1 MKQQPQNQASGAS
14 ETTRFFCAQISPA
27 AGAAGELKQHKKE
40 PHMANRNT
48 NPGIGE
54 TTDSGVMHNP
64 QPSRARTHARV
75 VDRRDI
81 KDIPCSQTARACTCT
96 RTRVENPAA
105 YFKAWRL
112 AKWGGDFDPV
122 RVAVDEAVASF
133 STKNPDADRRIWL
146 KIANRV
152 GADAFMDA
160 VWQKQSEIG
169 HDRTCLRDSASA
181 FQALLNERFPKPA
194 SGKGGVA

>member
-1 MKQQPQNQASGAS
+1 MKQQ
-14 ETTRFFCAQISPA
+14 
-27 AGAAGELKQHKKE
+27 K
-40 PHMANRNT
+40 NT
-48 NPGIGE
+48 APGIGKAAA
-54 TTDSGVMHNP
+54 SRVMHSP
-64 QPSRARTHARV
+64 DASRARTYARE

-81 KDIPCSQTARACTCT
+81 KDIPCSQTARACART

-152 GADAFMDA
+152 GAEAFMDA

-194 SGKGGVA
+194 SSKGGVA

>member
-1 MKQQPQNQASGAS
+1 
-14 ETTRFFCAQISPA
+14 
-27 AGAAGELKQHKKE
+27 
-40 PHMANRNT
+40 MANKKNT
-48 NPGIGE
+48 TPGIGE
-54 TTDSGVMHNP
+54 SADSGVMHNP
-64 QPSRARTHARV
+64 QPSLARTHARV

-81 KDIPCSQTARACTCT
+81 KDIPCGQTARARSRT

-152 GADAFMDA
+152 GAEAFMDA

>member
-1 MKQQPQNQASGAS
+1 
-14 ETTRFFCAQISPA
+14 
-27 AGAAGELKQHKKE
+27 
-40 PHMANRNT
+40 MANKNI
-48 NPGIGE
+48 NPGGSKVADTGI
-54 TTDSGVMHNP
+54 MHNP
-64 QPSRARTHARV
+64 QYSRARTRTHE

-81 KDIPCSQTARACTCT
+81 KDIPCSQTARACART

-152 GADAFMDA
+152 GAEAFMDA

>member
-1 MKQQPQNQASGAS
+1 
-14 ETTRFFCAQISPA
+14 
-27 AGAAGELKQHKKE
+27 
-40 PHMANRNT
+40 MANKKNT
-48 NPGIGE
+48 TPGIGE
-54 TTDSGVMHNP
+54 SADSGVMHNT

-81 KDIPCSQTARACTCT
+81 KDIPCSQTARVCTCTRT
-96 RTRVENPAA
+96 RTRVENPDA

-152 GADAFMDA
+152 GAEAFMDA

-169 HDRTCLRDSASA
+169 HDRTCLRDPASA

-194 SGKGGVA
+194 SKKGGVV

>member
-1 MKQQPQNQASGAS
+1 M
-14 ETTRFFCAQISPA
+14 
-27 AGAAGELKQHKKE
+27 
-40 PHMANRNT
+40 
-48 NPGIGE
+48 
-54 TTDSGVMHNP
+54 
-64 QPSRARTHARV
+64 
-75 VDRRDI
+75 
-81 KDIPCSQTARACTCT
+81 
-96 RTRVENPAA
+96 
-105 YFKAWRL
+105 

-152 GADAFMDA
+152 GAEAFMGA

-194 SGKGGVA
+194 SSKGGAA

>member
-1 MKQQPQNQASGAS
+1 
-14 ETTRFFCAQISPA
+14 
-27 AGAAGELKQHKKE
+27 
-40 PHMANRNT
+40 MANKKNT
-48 NPGIGE
+48 TPVIGE
-54 TTDSGVMHNP
+54 SADSGVMHNT
-64 QPSRARTHARV
+64 QSSRARTHARV

-81 KDIPCSQTARACTCT
+81 KDIPCSQTARVCTCT
-96 RTRVENPAA
+96 RTRTRLENPAA

-152 GADAFMDA
+152 GAEAFMDA

-181 FQALLNERFPKPA
+181 FQALLNERFPKPT
-194 SGKGGVA
+194 SSKGGAA

>member
-1 MKQQPQNQASGAS
+1 
-14 ETTRFFCAQISPA
+14 
-27 AGAAGELKQHKKE
+27 
-40 PHMANRNT
+40 MANKKNT
-48 NPGIGE
+48 TPGIGKNA
-54 TTDSGVMHNP
+54 DSGVMHNP
-64 QPSRARTHARV
+64 QLSLARTRTCV

-81 KDIPCSQTARACTCT
+81 KDIPCSQTARACVRT

-105 YFKAWRL
+105 YFKAWRI

-122 RVAVDEAVASF
+122 LAAVEEAVSSF
-133 STKNPDADRRIWL
+133 STRNPASDRRIWL

-152 GADAFMDA
+152 GAEAFMDA

-194 SGKGGVA
+194 SGKGGAA

>member
-1 MKQQPQNQASGAS
+1 
-14 ETTRFFCAQISPA
+14 
-27 AGAAGELKQHKKE
+27 
-40 PHMANRNT
+40 MANKNT
-48 NPGIGE
+48 NPGGGKNA
-54 TTDSGVMHNP
+54 DSGVIHSP
-64 QPSRARTHARV
+64 QSSRARMHARV

-81 KDIPCSQTARACTCT
+81 KDIPCSQTARACART

-105 YFKAWRL
+105 YFKAWRM

-122 RVAVDEAVASF
+122 LAAVEEAVASF

-152 GADAFMDA
+152 GAEAFMDA

-194 SGKGGVA
+194 SSKGGVA

>member
-1 MKQQPQNQASGAS
+1 
-14 ETTRFFCAQISPA
+14 
-27 AGAAGELKQHKKE
+27 
-40 PHMANRNT
+40 MANKKNT
-48 NPGIGE
+48 TSGIGE
-54 TTDSGVMHNP
+54 NADSGVINNP

-81 KDIPCSQTARACTCT
+81 KDIPCSQTARACART

-146 KIANRV
+146 KIAHRV
-152 GADAFMDA
+152 GAEAFMDA

-194 SGKGGVA
+194 SSKGGAA

>member
-1 MKQQPQNQASGAS
+1 
-14 ETTRFFCAQISPA
+14 
-27 AGAAGELKQHKKE
+27 
-40 PHMANRNT
+40 MANKKNT
-48 NPGIGE
+48 TPGIGE
-54 TTDSGVMHNP
+54 TTDSGVMHNSL
-64 QPSRARTHARV
+64 PSRARTHARV

-81 KDIPCSQTARACTCT
+81 KDIPCGQTARACTCT
-96 RTRVENPAA
+96 RTRTRVENPVA

-152 GADAFMDA
+152 GAEAFMDA

-181 FQALLNERFPKPA
+181 FQALLNERFPKPT
-194 SGKGGVA
+194 SSKGGAA

>member
-1 MKQQPQNQASGAS
+1 MH
-14 ETTRFFCAQISPA
+14 SPDA
-27 AGAAGELKQHKKE
+27 
-40 PHMANRNT
+40 
-48 NPGIGE
+48 
-54 TTDSGVMHNP
+54 
-64 QPSRARTHARV
+64 SRARPYARE

-81 KDIPCSQTARACTCT
+81 KDIPCSQTARACART

-105 YFKAWRL
+105 YFRAWRM

-122 RVAVDEAVASF
+122 LVAVEEAVSSF
-133 STKNPDADRRIWL
+133 STRNPDGDRRIWL

-152 GADAFMDA
+152 GAEAFMDA

-169 HDRTCLRDSASA
+169 NDRTCLRDPASA

-194 SGKGGVA
+194 SSKGGAA

>member
-1 MKQQPQNQASGAS
+1 
-14 ETTRFFCAQISPA
+14 
-27 AGAAGELKQHKKE
+27 
-40 PHMANRNT
+40 MANRNT
-48 NPGIGE
+48 NPGGGK
-54 TTDSGVMHNP
+54 TADSRVMHNP
-64 QPSRARTHARV
+64 QPSRERTRTRV

-81 KDIPCSQTARACTCT
+81 KDIPCSQIARACMCT
-96 RTRVENPAA
+96 RTRTRAENSAA

-133 STKNPDADRRIWL
+133 STKNPDEDRRIWL
-146 KIANRV
+146 KIASRV
-152 GADAFMDA
+152 GAEAFMDA

-194 SGKGGVA
+194 SSKGGAR

>member
-1 MKQQPQNQASGAS
+1 
-14 ETTRFFCAQISPA
+14 
-27 AGAAGELKQHKKE
+27 
-40 PHMANRNT
+40 MANKKNT
-48 NPGIGE
+48 TPGIGE
-54 TTDSGVMHNP
+54 SVDSGVMHNP
-64 QPSRARTHARV
+64 QPSRA
-75 VDRRDI
+75 
-81 KDIPCSQTARACTCT
+81 CTCA

-152 GADAFMDA
+152 GAEAFMDA

-194 SGKGGVA
+194 SRKGGAA

>member
-1 MKQQPQNQASGAS
+1 
-14 ETTRFFCAQISPA
+14 
-27 AGAAGELKQHKKE
+27 
-40 PHMANRNT
+40 MAKRNT

-54 TTDSGVMHNP
+54 NADSGVMHNP

-81 KDIPCSQTARACTCT
+81 KDIPCSQTARACVRT

-105 YFKAWRL
+105 YFKAWRI

-122 RVAVDEAVASF
+122 LAAVEEAVSSF
-133 STKNPDADRRIWL
+133 STRNPASDRRIWL

-152 GADAFMDA
+152 GAEAFMDA

-169 HDRTCLRDSASA
+169 HDRTCLRDPASA
-181 FQALLNERFPKPA
+181 FQALLNERFPRPTA
-194 SGKGGVA
+194 SCKGGAR